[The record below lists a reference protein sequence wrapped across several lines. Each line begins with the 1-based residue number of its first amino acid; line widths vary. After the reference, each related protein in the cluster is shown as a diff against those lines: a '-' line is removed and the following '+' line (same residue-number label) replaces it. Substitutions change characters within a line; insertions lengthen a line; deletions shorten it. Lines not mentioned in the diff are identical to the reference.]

1 MAIDWEI
8 LGKRGEDN
16 ALLVTIDT
24 GQSQEHLLFDCGEGC
39 LSTVRIS
46 TIQSIE
52 HLFFSHFH
60 MDHVSGFDTFF
71 RHNYNR
77 PNGSVNIWGP
87 PGTIDV
93 MSHRF
98 RGFSWNLHHDQPGE
112 WLVHEFSDTDLAK
125 SRFLT
130 REAFD
135 TNEVLPLQPRVK
147 DQPDLKAES
156 FTLKRILLPHGN
168 IPSVGYSLR
177 ENEKRNID
185 PAALQEIGLRPGEW
199 LQALTDESLNND
211 TKLTIDGKDCELG
224 QLRSKLLETKPGESL
239 AYLTDFRVIPD
250 SPQWH
255 ELVDWLKETDTLVC
269 ECQYR
274 NADHILAE
282 RNGHMTT
289 GLVGQLAREAG
300 VKQLVLHHL
309 SRRYEEAE
317 WDEMRLEVKAEFP
330 RTSIPAN

>member
-1 MAIDWEI
+1 MSIHWEI

-16 ALLVTIDT
+16 ALLVTVDT
-24 GQSQEHLLFDCGEGC
+24 GQSQERLLFDCGEGC
-39 LSTVRIS
+39 LSGVRIS

-77 PNGSVNIWGP
+77 PNGSVNVWGP

-98 RGFSWNLHHDQPGE
+98 RGFSWNLHHDQSGE
-112 WLVHEFSDTDLAK
+112 WLVHEISEKDLAK

-130 REAFD
+130 REAFA
-135 TNEVLPLQPRVK
+135 NGEELPSQPRAEDKPELNADAYV
-147 DQPDLKAES
+147 LKS
-156 FTLKRILLPHGN
+156 ILLPHGS
-168 IPSVGYSLR
+168 IPSVGYHLK
-177 ENEKRNID
+177 EKDKQNID
-185 PAALQEIGLRPGEW
+185 PAALQEINLRPGVW
-199 LQALTDESLNND
+199 LQALTDASQSD
-211 TKLTIDGKDCELG
+211 DSPLTIDERECVLG
-224 QLRSKLLETKPGESL
+224 NLREKLLETRPGESL
-239 AYLTDFRVIPD
+239 AYLTDFRVEPET
-250 SPQWH
+250 PEWN
-255 ELVDWLKETDTLVC
+255 ELVEWLRGTGTLAS

-274 NADHILAE
+274 NADRTLAA

-289 GLVGQLAREAG
+289 GLVGRLARESG
-300 VKQLVLHHL
+300 VKRLVLQHL

-317 WDEMRLEVKAEFP
+317 WDEMLLEVRKEFP
-330 RTSIPAN
+330 RTTLPSN

>member
-1 MAIDWEI
+1 MSINWEI

-24 GQSQEHLLFDCGEGC
+24 GQSQEHLLFDCGENC
-39 LSTVRIS
+39 LSGVRFS

-77 PNGSVNIWGP
+77 PNGSVHIWGP

-93 MSHRF
+93 MGHRF

-112 WLVHEFSDTDLAK
+112 WLVHELTDTDLAK

-130 REAFD
+130 CEAFAK
-135 TNEVLPLQPRVK
+135 NEALPLQPRIRNT
-147 DQPDLKAES
+147 PDLIADS
-156 FTLKRILLPHGN
+156 FSLKGTLLPHGD
-168 IPSVGYSLR
+168 IPSVGYLLK
-177 ENEKRNID
+177 ENDKQNID

-199 LQALTDESLNND
+199 LQALTDESISD
-211 TKLTIDGKDCELG
+211 ETKLTVDDRDCVLG
-224 QLRSKLLETKPGESL
+224 QLREKLLDTRAGESL
-239 AYLTDFRVIPD
+239 AYLTDFRVEPETTE
-250 SPQWH
+250 WN
-255 ELVDWLKETDTLVC
+255 ELVEWLQGTDTLVC

-274 NADHILAE
+274 NEDHTLAA

-289 GLVGQLAREAG
+289 GRVGRLAREAG
-300 VKQLVLHHL
+300 VKHLALQHL

-317 WDEMRLEVKAEFP
+317 WDEMLGEVKKEFP
-330 RTSIPAN
+330 RTTLPAN